1 MTLKGGQGAW
11 NSYVEAGKDKSE
23 QLYRLKD
30 VPDKYRNQ
38 VIKHMRTVIA
48 LKKKNER
55 PHAFDTKEV
64 YDARINREAE
74 KLG

>member
-38 VIKHMRTVIA
+38 VISHMRTVIA
-48 LKKKNER
+48 LGKSKK
-55 PHAFDTKEV
+55 
-64 YDARINREAE
+64 
-74 KLG
+74 